1 MNFEEAENI
10 NKKFLNERG
19 EVLDEYQQD
28 PGKIGKK
35 ISDNMWLQMYNFVRS
50 DKNQRTIKNM
60 GRFILLKQED
70 DDYMTKL
77 DLIDTHRKY
86 FIQNKDYPK
95 LDVNEREKLR
105 VLVLGNQRPYMSRKP
120 ENFNFDELTR
130 LKDKMMPGFKELQK
144 NEGAEIPK

>member
-10 NKKFLNERG
+10 YKKFLNEKG

-28 PGKIGKK
+28 PDKIGKK
-35 ISDNMWLQMYNFVRS
+35 ISDNMWLQMYKFVRS
-50 DKNQRTIKNM
+50 DKNQKTIKNM

-77 DLIDTHRKY
+77 DLIDTHKEY

-105 VLVLGNQRPYMSRKP
+105 VLVLGN
-120 ENFNFDELTR
+120 
-130 LKDKMMPGFKELQK
+130 
-144 NEGAEIPK
+144 